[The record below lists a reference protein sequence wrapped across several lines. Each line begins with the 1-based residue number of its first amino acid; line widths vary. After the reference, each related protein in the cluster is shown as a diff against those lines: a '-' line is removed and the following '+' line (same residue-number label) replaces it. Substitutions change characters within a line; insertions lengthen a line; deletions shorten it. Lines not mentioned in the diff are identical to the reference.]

1 MNRVN
6 DVAFILN
13 QKIVV
18 LVEHQ
23 STICGNMPLRLYV
36 YSARIYELIVE
47 NKSIYAEDTIKIPRP
62 EFIVLY
68 NDPDDFPEEKTLK
81 LSDAY
86 ESSDIAGTGSFLDL
100 SVRIVNIN
108 KGYNAEMIAGSLCLR
123 DYVEFIAKVREN
135 INQGMSL
142 TDAITNAVE
151 DCIAQGIL
159 VDLLQKNSKEVINML
174 TAEFDLEAAKHTW
187 QKEASK
193 KATVNA
199 KINDAIAVIKGFRL
213 PLKSV
218 MEQIGLSNDYRG
230 QIVKKLTEQNV
241 EFTDQ

>member
-1 MNRVN
+1 
-6 DVAFILN
+6 
-13 QKIVV
+13 
-18 LVEHQ
+18 
-23 STICGNMPLRLYV
+23 
-36 YSARIYELIVE
+36 
-47 NKSIYAEDTIKIPRP
+47 
-62 EFIVLY
+62 
-68 NDPDDFPEEKTLK
+68 
-81 LSDAY
+81 
-86 ESSDIAGTGSFLDL
+86 
-100 SVRIVNIN
+100 
-108 KGYNAEMIAGSLCLR
+108 
-123 DYVEFIAKVREN
+123 
-135 INQGMSL
+135 
-142 TDAITNAVE
+142 
-151 DCIAQGIL
+151 
-159 VDLLQKNSKEVINML
+159 ML